1 MQLKNRFYRF
11 AVRATTLFLLVALVS
26 FVFLPALTTQADGDG
41 GSAAPG
47 LDYTGLG
54 DGFSTI
60 LYDNSNGLP
69 TSEANAIAQTEE
81 GLLWIGCY
89 SGLIRYDGNEFYR
102 YSTQA
107 GIASVMSL
115 FVDSRGRLWI
125 GTNDSGIAFFADET
139 FTFYGKN
146 NGLPSAS
153 VRSIVEDD
161 AGNIVIATTKG
172 LAFIDTTDVLHKI
185 DDARINGEYVC
196 ELAAGS
202 DGTIYGVTLDGDF
215 FTVKATRVDDF
226 FDAGLIAD
234 TLPGKINTI
243 YPDPDNPGFVYLG
256 ENGGGR
262 VFYLDITQ
270 SLDKDKYK
278 TLSAD
283 PERTINAIKKISYG
297 EGEYIVWIAADN
309 GIGYFDPTGQY
320 VSLLNL
326 PMNNSIDHIMQ
337 DGESNLWFTSSR
349 QGIMKIVGNR
359 FINISERAK
368 LEPLVVNSTC
378 LSGTDLYLATDTG
391 LYIVNENYETVE
403 NAATAELAG
412 VRIRC
417 AKKDERGRIW
427 FCTYDKEHG
436 LVCYDPETDSVFKLD
451 EGTGMASNSVRMLT
465 FLSDGSIAVAT
476 NGGVNI
482 VRNDEVVS
490 TVGRSNGISNLEI
503 LCIEEGKDGELYF
516 GSDGDGVYIWSG
528 GSIRRIGS
536 EDGLLSEVI
545 LRLKRDPVSPDLIW
559 IVTSNSLAYMR
570 DGTITT
576 LTDFPYS
583 NNFDLFFDGTG
594 TVWVLGS
601 NGIYVA
607 KRADLLSGER
617 FSYTHYDK
625 EHGLP
630 GIATANSYSDL
641 TDDGTLYIAA
651 STGVF
656 SVNINERE
664 NNAENVRLSIPFLSV
679 DGKTVWLH
687 NAEKIHIPANCKRL
701 NIYANA
707 FTYSLN
713 NPHLS
718 YCLEG
723 FDSAP
728 VYLTKQEM
736 KSATYTNLKGGT
748 YRFTISLI
756 NEDTGNVEKTASIV
770 IIKDRA
776 FHETVWFYVLTVLTA
791 LLLLA
796 LAGWLFYRK
805 KTAAFREK
813 QRANRELINQMTR
826 VFSGCVDMKD
836 AYTNGHSARVA
847 DYSALLARAMGK
859 SEEEVERIRN
869 IALLHDVGKIS
880 IPDNILNK
888 PGRLDDAEFAVMKTH
903 SSRGFEILK
912 NIAIDPD
919 IALGAGYHHEKYDG
933 TGYPSGLMG
942 EEIPEVAQIIAVAD
956 AFDAMY
962 STRPY
967 RTKMP
972 LEKVVSEI
980 RRCTGTQ
987 FSPRVVE
994 AFLRLVEEG
1003 TFDEPETPARS
1014 DAPASPPSPANA

>member
-1 MQLKNRFYRF
+1 MQRKNRRTNL
-11 AVRATTLFLLVALVS
+11 ACATTLFLLAALFAVAL
-26 FVFLPALTTQADGDG
+26 LPAFSASAEGG
-41 GSAAPG
+41 GSASPG
-47 LDYTGLG
+47 LDYSGLG

-81 GLLWIGCY
+81 GILWIGCY

-102 YSTQA
+102 YSMQA

-125 GTNDSGIAFFADET
+125 GTNDSGIAMFRDET

-146 NGLPSAS
+146 DGLPSAS
-153 VRSIVEDD
+153 VRSITEDN
-161 AGNIVIATTKG
+161 AGNIVVATTKG
-172 LAFIDTTDVLHKI
+172 LAYIDGNGNMKGV
-185 DDARINGEYVC
+185 DDPRVNGEYVC

-202 DGTIYGVTLDGDF
+202 DGTIYGVTLDGDV
-215 FTVKATRVDDF
+215 FTVKGTRVDDF
-226 FDAGLIAD
+226 FDAGLTA
-234 TLPGKINTI
+234 LPCKVNTV

-262 VFYLDITQ
+262 VFRVDVTANLTGDPP
-270 SLDKDKYK
+270 
-278 TLSAD
+278 LSAD
-283 PERTINAIKKISYG
+283 PQKTVNAIRKISYG
-297 EGEYIVWIAADN
+297 EGEHILWIAADN
-309 GIGYFDPTGQY
+309 GVGYFDTAGTY
-320 VSLLNL
+320 VELLNL

-337 DGESNLWFTSSR
+337 DGEGNLWFTSSR

-359 FINISERAK
+359 FTNISARAD
-368 LEPLVVNSTC
+368 LPSLVVNSTC
-378 LSGTDLYLATDTG
+378 LSGSDLYLATDTG
-391 LYIVNENYETVE
+391 LYIVDENYQTKE
-403 NAATAELAG
+403 NAATEELKN

-417 AKKDERGRIW
+417 VKKDDAGRLW
-427 FCTYDKEHG
+427 FCTYDKVHG
-436 LVCYDPETDSVFKLD
+436 LVCYDPETDTCTNLD
-451 EGTGMASNSVRMLT
+451 EETGGLASNSVRMLT

-482 VRNDEVVS
+482 IRDGVVES
-490 TVGRSNGISNLEI
+490 TVGRENKITNLEI

-516 GSDGDGVYIWSG
+516 GSDGDGIYRWSG
-528 GSIRRIGS
+528 GSVKRIGS
-536 EDGLLSEVI
+536 EDGLLSEVV
-545 LRLKRDPVSPDLIW
+545 LRLKRDPVDPDLIW
-559 IVTSNSLAYMR
+559 IVTSNSLAYMK
-570 DGTITT
+570 DGKVTT

-583 NNFDLFFDGTG
+583 NNFDLFFDTLGD
-594 TVWVLGS
+594 VWVLSS

-607 KRADLLSGER
+607 KRADLLSGGR

-630 GIATANSYSDL
+630 GIATANSYSAL
-641 TDDGTLYIAA
+641 TGDGTLYVAA

-656 SVNINERE
+656 SVNINERQ
-664 NNAENVRLSIPFLSV
+664 NNAASIRLSIPFLSV
-679 DGKTVWLH
+679 DGKTIWLH
-687 NAEKIHIPANCKRL
+687 NEEKIHVPASCKRL

-718 YCLEG
+718 YMLEG

-736 KSATYTNLKGGT
+736 TSATYTNLKGGT
-748 YRFTISLI
+748 YRFTISLL
-756 NEDTGNVEKTASIV
+756 NEETGEVEKTASIL

-776 FHETVWFYVLTVLTA
+776 FYETVWFRILIGLA
-791 LLLLA
+791 SILLLVF
-796 LAGWLFYRK
+796 AGWLFYRK

-847 DYSALLARAMGK
+847 QYSAMFAREMGK

-869 IALLHDVGKIS
+869 IALLHDIGKIS

-888 PGRLDDAEFAVMKTH
+888 PGRLDDGEYAVMKTH
-903 SSRGFEILK
+903 SSRGYEILK
-912 NIAIDPD
+912 EIAIDPD
-919 IALGAGYHHEKYDG
+919 IALGAGYHHEKFDG
-933 TGYPSGLMG
+933 TGYPSGLSG

-994 AFLRLVEEG
+994 AFLRLVDQG
-1003 TFDEPETPARS
+1003 VFDEQETAPAAPP
-1014 DAPASPPSPANA
+1014 DAPLPAES

>member
-1 MQLKNRFYRF
+1 METKNRLFIRTLSTALLL
-11 AVRATTLFLLVALVS
+11 AVLL
-26 FVFLPALTTQADGDG
+26 LTTVFTALSSADGEG
-41 GSAAPG
+41 APG

-54 DGFSTI
+54 DGFSAI

-115 FVDSRGRLWI
+115 FVDSRGHLWI
-125 GTNDSGIAFFADET
+125 GTNDSGIATFRDET
-139 FTFYGKN
+139 FSFYGKSD
-146 NGLPSAS
+146 GLPSAS
-153 VRSIVEDD
+153 VRSITED
-161 AGNIVIATTKG
+161 GNGNVVIATTKG
-172 LAFIDTTDVLHKI
+172 LAVIDPSGNLHTI
-185 DDARINGEYVC
+185 DDARVNGEYVC
-196 ELAAGS
+196 EIVTGK
-202 DGTIYGVTLDGDF
+202 DGIVYGVTLEGDF
-215 FTVKATRVDDF
+215 FTVKDARVDAF
-226 FDAGLIAD
+226 FPSEGII
-234 TLPGKINTI
+234 PYKINTI

-262 VFYLDITQ
+262 IFYGDLTNN
-270 SLDKDKYK
+270 LAGYT

-283 PERTINAIKKISYG
+283 PERTINAIRKIGYG
-297 EGEYIVWIAADN
+297 DGQHILWIAADN
-309 GIGYFDPTGQY
+309 GVGYFDTDGVY
-320 VSLLNL
+320 VELLNL

-337 DGESNLWFTSSR
+337 DGEGNLWFTSSR

-359 FINISERAK
+359 FTSVSARAK
-368 LEPLVVNSTC
+368 LDPLVVNSTC

-391 LYIVNENYETVE
+391 LYVVDENYDVKA
-403 NAATAELAG
+403 NAATVELAG

-417 AKKDERGRIW
+417 AKTDDRGRIW
-427 FCTYDKEHG
+427 LCTYDKIHG
-436 LVCYDPETDSVFKLD
+436 LVCYDPATDTLFNLDAET
-451 EGTGMASNSVRMLT
+451 GGMASNSVRMLT
-465 FLSDGSIAVAT
+465 FLSDGTLAVAT

-482 VRNDEVVS
+482 LKDDAVTS
-490 TVGRSNGISNLEI
+490 TIGRANGISNLEI
-503 LCIEEGKDGELYF
+503 LCIEEGRNGELYF
-516 GSDGDGVYIWSG
+516 GSDGDGIYVWSG
-528 GSIRRIGS
+528 GSVRRIGS
-536 EDGLLSEVI
+536 EDGLLSEVV
-545 LRLKRDPVSPDLIW
+545 LRLKRDPVDPDLIW
-559 IVTSNSLAYMR
+559 VVTSNSLAYLKS
-570 DGTITT
+570 GAVTT

-583 NNFDLFFDGTG
+583 NNFDLFFDVSGN
-594 TVWVLGS
+594 VWVLSS

-607 KRADLLSGER
+607 KRADLLSGEH

-625 EHGLP
+625 ESGLP
-630 GIATANSYSDL
+630 GIATANSYSYLDG
-641 TDDGTLYIAA
+641 DGTLYVAA

-656 SVNINERE
+656 SVNINERQYE
-664 NNAENVRLSIPFLSV
+664 VENVRLSIPFISV
-679 DGKTVWLH
+679 DGKNIWLH
-687 NAEKIHIPANCKRL
+687 GEEKIHIPAGTKRL

-718 YCLEG
+718 YRLEG

-728 VYLTKQEM
+728 VTLTKQEM
-736 KSATYTNLKGGT
+736 TSATYTNLKGGT

-756 NEDTGNVEKTASIV
+756 NEDTGEAEKTATIV
-770 IIKDRA
+770 IVKDMA
-776 FHETVWFYVLTVLTA
+776 FYETYWFSILVGVIT

-813 QRANRELINQMTR
+813 QRTNRELINQMTR
-826 VFSGCVDMKD
+826 VFSDCVDMKD

-847 DYSALLARAMGK
+847 EYSAMFARKMGK

-869 IALLHDVGKIS
+869 IALLHDIGKIS

-903 SSRGFEILK
+903 SSRGYEILK
-912 NIAIDPD
+912 DIAIDPD
-919 IALGAGYHHEKYDG
+919 IALGAGYHHEKFDG
-933 TGYPSGLMG
+933 SGYPSGLKG

-972 LEKVVSEI
+972 LEKVVAEI
-980 RRCTGTQ
+980 KRCTGTQ
-987 FSPRVVE
+987 FSPKVVE
-994 AFLRLVEEG
+994 AFLKLVDEG
-1003 TFDEPETPARS
+1003 VFNDPEAPETPPVGENS
-1014 DAPASPPSPANA
+1014 